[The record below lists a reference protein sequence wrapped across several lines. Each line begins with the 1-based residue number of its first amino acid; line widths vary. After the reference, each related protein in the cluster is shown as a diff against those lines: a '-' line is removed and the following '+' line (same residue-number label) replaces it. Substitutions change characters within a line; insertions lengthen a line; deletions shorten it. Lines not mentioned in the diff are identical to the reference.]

1 MTHDAEEYAGFWVR
15 VGAFVIDSVL
25 LLCVLVPVMVA
36 IYGWA
41 YFDVS
46 KAGSM
51 AGLADF
57 LLSWVAPALAVVAF
71 WLYRQATPGKMAL
84 GMRVVDAKTG
94 NTLTVAQSVVRYL
107 GYYLSTIA
115 FGLGLIWVGL
125 DPKKQGWH
133 DKLAG
138 SVVVRK
144 KGARVQPVNF
154 VKE

>member
-1 MTHDAEEYAGFWVR
+1 MTDDAVEYAGFWVR

-25 LLCVLVPVMVA
+25 LLCVLVPVLVA

-94 NTLTVAQSVVRYL
+94 NTLTVAQSIVRYL
-107 GYYLSTIA
+107 GYYLSTIP

-144 KGARVQPVNF
+144 KSAAAQPVSF
-154 VKE
+154 GKE